1 MHIQTAEQM
10 KALGAQLA
18 QALQT
23 LQSNQSTVIN
33 INLQGNL
40 GAGKTTLTQG
50 LVQALLPDARVKSPT
65 YTLVETYEVG
75 DFQIAHFDLYR
86 LCDPEELEFLGIR
99 DYFEGARANLIEWA
113 EKGEGVLPEFDVKID
128 ILIQGETR
136 EVRIEAM
143 TETGEELIHA
153 MG

>member
-1 MHIQTAEQM
+1 MQIQTAEQM
-10 KALGAQLA
+10 KALGARLA
-18 QALQT
+18 QALHT
-23 LQSNQSTVIN
+23 LQSDHSAVIN

-65 YTLVETYEVG
+65 YTLVETYDVG

-99 DYFEGARANLIEWA
+99 DYFEGARVNLIEWA
-113 EKGEGVLPEFDVKID
+113 EKGEGVLPAFDVWID
-128 ILIQGETR
+128 ISIEGESRDVTLR
-136 EVRIEAM
+136 ALTAI
-143 TETGEELIHA
+143 GEDLIHA